1 MPENKPVK
9 INRRMGIG
17 EVRTDPKKIY
27 TTPAK
32 KGNPGSYPKTTI
44 GPKVEHMP
52 DEYDRIKK

>member
-1 MPENKPVK
+1 
-9 INRRMGIG
+9 MGPG

-32 KGNPGSYPKTTI
+32 RGNPGSYPKTAI
-44 GPKVEHMP
+44 GEKIEHLP